1 MGNERQQDLND
12 RQQDTRG
19 LLAKKSG
26 SHVINFLRG
35 Q

>member
-19 LLAKKSG
+19 LLGKKSG
-26 SHVINFLRG
+26 SHGIKLLRG